1 MRRSALAALAGLVVV
16 AVSARTAP
24 AQVLASRVAFTLP
37 DTNRLDPIGRELI
50 QLERVRN
57 QAIVAHD
64 TTALRRMYAPEFR
77 AVAAMGAII
86 DRRTILAGYS
96 HDNPRWTFKIDELN
110 ARALDPSRTAAIL
123 TARLRTFQ
131 NGALAVASR
140 YVHVYAK
147 RDGRWQI
154 VAAQATFVPVDTR
167 R

>member
-1 MRRSALAALAGLVVV
+1 VRRSALAALAGLVVV

-154 VAAQATFVPVDTR
+154 VAAQATFVPVDNR

>member
-1 MRRSALAALAGLVVV
+1 MRHPALTALAGLAIVSV
-16 AVSARTAP
+16 AARTSP
-24 AQVLASRVAFTLP
+24 AQVLANRVAFTLP

-64 TTALRRMYAPEFR
+64 TTALRRMYAPDFR
-77 AVAAMGAII
+77 AVAAMGAIL
-86 DRRTILAGYS
+86 DRRTLLAGYS
-96 HDNPRWTFKIDELN
+96 HDDPRWTFKIDELN

-140 YVHVYAK
+140 YIHVYVK

-154 VAAQATFVPVDTR
+154 VAAQATFVPIEKGR
-167 R
+167 